1 MKVLEFTLPVA
12 VNNSIITKEE
22 KLHIFYPHLHQ
33 HNEIQLKW
41 ILKGEGTLIAGNS
54 MHQFRSNDIFWIGAK
69 QPHVFKSTP
78 QNEDGIPGE
87 GTHSIDV
94 FFNMDA
100 QLASFFSLPEMS
112 LLKTFIEQHQDGF
125 KIPAA
130 KVAAVSK
137 KMNLIKDA
145 DGIEKFLLFID
156 LLKIFASFENVKSLA
171 PGFSENMITLET
183 EKERITNVYN
193 YVLNNYREQITL
205 EEVAKVAYMTPPA
218 FCRYFKKHTHNTL
231 VGFVNQVRVNEACKQ
246 LMGKN
251 NDSIASIAYN
261 TGFNSITN
269 FNRVFKSV
277 LKKSPKEYLASYMR
291 QVG

>member
-12 VNNSIITKEE
+12 ANNSIITKEE
-22 KLHIFYPHLHQ
+22 KLPQFYPHLHR

-41 ILKGEGTLIAGNS
+41 IIEGEGTLIAGNS

-69 QPHVFKSTP
+69 QPHVFKSLVSERENQTEKST
-78 QNEDGIPGE
+78 N
-87 GTHSIDV
+87 SIDI

-112 LLKTFIEQHQDGF
+112 PLKIFVDQHQNGF
-125 KIPAA
+125 RIPTK
-130 KVAAVSK
+130 KVALVSSK
-137 KMNLIKDA
+137 IELIKNSDS
-145 DGIEKFLLFID
+145 IEKFLNFID
-156 LLKIFASFENVKSLA
+156 LLKLFAAFKNLNPLTAVHENVQ
-171 PGFSENMITLET
+171 GNET
-183 EKERITNVYN
+183 ESQRISDIYN
-193 YVLNNYREQITL
+193 YVLKNYREQITL
-205 EEVAKVAYMTPPA
+205 DEVAKLAYMTPPA
-218 FCRYFKKHTHNTL
+218 LCRYFKKHTQNTL

-246 LMGKN
+246 LMEKN

>member
-78 QNEDGIPGE
+78 QNEDGIHGE

-100 QLASFFSLPEMS
+100 QLGSFFSLPEMS

-156 LLKIFASFENVKSLA
+156 LLKIFASFENVKSLV
-171 PGFSENMITLET
+171 PGSTENMITMET